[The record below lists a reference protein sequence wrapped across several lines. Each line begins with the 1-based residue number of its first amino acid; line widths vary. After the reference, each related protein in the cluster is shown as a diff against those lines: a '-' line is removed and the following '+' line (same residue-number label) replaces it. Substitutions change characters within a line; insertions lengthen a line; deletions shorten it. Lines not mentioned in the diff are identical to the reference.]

1 MRTFTGL
8 ALVAL
13 LMSTMVGSASAGG
26 LQASHLA
33 PIVASP
39 VGLQH
44 SQSVGV
50 LYSDNTLDNLE
61 YLARYHAMAVNG
73 AKGQLDEQIRQAFV
87 DSSDPDLA
95 IDWLMAS
102 LRHTFASVTRYD
114 NLDALLQA
122 HPDVVV
128 MLDTYSR
135 LVSKRNNQVE
145 ARFMASFY
153 DSNLQY
159 IGKAEGSRTQQMPSV
174 WVHGKAAPE
183 IAAQI
188 NQQIALQENALKQFD
203 TSLKALVATGRVA
216 QVAIN

>member
-95 IDWLMAS
+95 IDWPLAAMGGTS
-102 LRHTFASVTRYD
+102 PQVSEKDGDDPL
-114 NLDALLQA
+114 LEAL
-122 HPDVVV
+122 
-128 MLDTYSR
+128 
-135 LVSKRNNQVE
+135 
-145 ARFMASFY
+145 
-153 DSNLQY
+153 
-159 IGKAEGSRTQQMPSV
+159 
-174 WVHGKAAPE
+174 APGE
-183 IAAQI
+183 LFQ
-188 NQQIALQENALKQFD
+188 
-203 TSLKALVATGRVA
+203 
-216 QVAIN
+216 

>member
-13 LMSTMVGSASAGG
+13 LMSGIGAAVPALASG
-26 LQASHLA
+26 LQASHLS
-33 PIVASP
+33 PIAASP
-39 VGLQH
+39 VSLQH

-50 LYSDNTLDNLE
+50 LYSDNTLDNLQ
-61 YLARYHAMAVNG
+61 YLARYHDMAANG

-95 IDWLMAS
+95 IDWLMTS
-102 LRHTFASVTRYD
+102 LRHTFVSVTRYD

-128 MLDTYSR
+128 MLDTYNQ
-135 LVSKRNNQVE
+135 LLTQRNDLVE
-145 ARFMASFY
+145 ARFVAKFY
-153 DSNLQY
+153 DLDLQY
-159 IGKAEGSRTQQMPSV
+159 IAKAEGSMQMHLPSV
-174 WVHGKAAPE
+174 WVHDKTAPQ

-188 NQQIALQENALKQFD
+188 GLQRDVQLNALKQFD
-203 TSLKALVATGRVA
+203 ASLKALVAAG
-216 QVAIN
+216 

>member
-13 LMSTMVGSASAGG
+13 LMSGIGAAVPALASG
-26 LQASHLA
+26 LQTSHLL
-33 PIVASP
+33 PIAASP
-39 VGLQH
+39 VSLQH

-50 LYSDNTLDNLE
+50 LYSDNTLDNLQ
-61 YLARYHAMAVNG
+61 YLARYHDMAANG

-95 IDWLMAS
+95 IDWLMTS

-114 NLDALLQA
+114 NLDTLLQA

-128 MLDTYSR
+128 MLDTYNQ
-135 LVSKRNNQVE
+135 LLTQRNDLVE
-145 ARFMASFY
+145 ARFVAKFY
-153 DSNLQY
+153 DLDLQY
-159 IGKAEGSRTQQMPSV
+159 IAKAEGSMQMHLPSV
-174 WVHGKAAPE
+174 WVHDKTAPQ

-188 NQQIALQENALKQFD
+188 GQQRDVQLNALKQFD
-203 TSLKALVATGRVA
+203 ASLKALVAAG
-216 QVAIN
+216 